1 MQIKARM
8 KYHLTPTR
16 MATIKKEKQGEFSGG
31 LVVRIPHF
39 HCYSLGSIPGGRKK
53 KTKPENN
60 KCWQGYME
68 IGNFTHCWNHCR
80 W

>member
-53 KTKPENN
+53 KPNQKPEDELRRAVERQ
-60 KCWQGYME
+60 KGRRPE
-68 IGNFTHCWNHCR
+68 LR
-80 W
+80 E